1 MKKML
6 DLRAFMEKNG
16 LASDQEENVEKLERA
31 LANGEAVGFVCR
43 GEIGGMAPAG
53 LEMLGINSI
62 FPNGIYVSLHAEE
75 KCRQASLTLIP
86 RALILGI
93 DLTGLEEKTKAGTG
107 QEALE
112 KQLSDGIDSLLEKM
126 QYYPASLQEIAVDAG
141 QKEGEAA
148 KALEGLAEER
158 GWTLS
163 YYEKEAWK
171 PCTEPLSEID
181 RLVGKK
187 AEDALC
193 ERLARCGA
201 KAEGQLLT
209 KQMET
214 GEFCVAAAQKKWS
227 VVF

>member
-6 DLRAFMEKNG
+6 DLRAFIEKNQ
-16 LASDQEENVEKLERA
+16 LTSDQEENVEKLESA
-31 LANGEAVGFVCR
+31 LAKGEAVGFVCR

-53 LEMLGINSI
+53 LEMLGINSV

-75 KCRQASLTLIP
+75 KCREASLTLIP
-86 RALILGI
+86 RALVLGL
-93 DLTGLEEKTKAGTG
+93 DLSSLNKEDGPESD
-107 QEALE
+107 QETLE
-112 KQLSDGIDSLLEKM
+112 KQLSDGIEDLLERM
-126 QYYPASLQEIAVDAG
+126 QYYPAALQEIAVDAG
-141 QKEGEAA
+141 QREGRAA
-148 KALEGLAEER
+148 KALEALAEQR
-158 GWTLS
+158 GWSLS
-163 YYEKEAWK
+163 YYEKEAWE

-201 KAEGQLLT
+201 KEDGQLLT

-214 GEFCVAAAQKKWS
+214 GGFCVAAAQKKWS

>member
-6 DLRAFMEKNG
+6 DLRAFMEKNK
-16 LASDQEENVEKLERA
+16 LASDQEENVEKLKKA
-31 LANGEAVGFVCR
+31 LANGEEVGFVCR

-75 KCRQASLTLIP
+75 KCREASLTLIP
-86 RALILGI
+86 RALLLGL
-93 DLTGLEEKTKAGTG
+93 DLSGLEEKTEFGAS
-107 QEALE
+107 QEVLV
-112 KQLSDGIDSLLEKM
+112 KQLSDGIDNLLERM
-126 QYYPASLQEIAVDAG
+126 QYYPAALQEIAVDAG
-141 QKEGEAA
+141 QREGRAV
-148 KALEGLAEER
+148 KALEELAAQR
-158 GWTLS
+158 GWILS
-163 YYEKEAWK
+163 YYEKEEWE

-181 RLVGKK
+181 KMVGKK

-201 KAEGQLLT
+201 KEDGQLLT
-209 KQMET
+209 KQMEI
-214 GEFCVAAAQKKWS
+214 GGFCVAAAQKKWS

>member
-1 MKKML
+1 ML
-6 DLRAFMEKNG
+6 DLRAFIEKNK
-16 LASDQEENVEKLERA
+16 LSCDQKENAEKLEKA
-31 LANGEAVGFVCR
+31 LTAGESVGFVCR

-75 KCRQASLTLIP
+75 KCREATLTLIP
-86 RALILGI
+86 KALVLGL
-93 DLTGLEEKTKAGTG
+93 DLAGLEEKTEAASG

-112 KQLSDGIDSLLEKM
+112 KRLSDGIEGLLERM
-126 QYYPASLQEIAVDAG
+126 QYYPAALQELAVDAG
-141 QKEGEAA
+141 QRNSRAA
-148 KALEGLAEER
+148 SVLENLAEEK

-163 YYEKEAWK
+163 YYEKEDWE

-181 RLVGKK
+181 RMVGKK

-193 ERLARCGA
+193 ERLARCAA
-201 KAEGQLLT
+201 KEDGQLLT

-214 GEFCVAAAQKKWS
+214 EGFCVAAAQKKWS